1 MTGLQV
7 TTTWRSPLASAFQ
20 VQILSLQGLRLGTC
34 IASPHTYSVF
44 VSPGPQRKQK
54 EEIETELTMQ
64 EVWNKREN
72 EGEARR
78 RWRVACGADVAL
90 SEGQKEGRRVG
101 WKCPGQSQ
109 VWQGCPGVLESKLP
123 CWALPPAGSS
133 QGPAWCTGSSRLQR
147 AVGGTSGQL
156 CTLRLDT

>member
-20 VQILSLQGLRLGTC
+20 VQILSLQGLWLDTC

-54 EEIETELTMQ
+54 EEIETELNMQ

-90 SEGQKEGRRVG
+90 SEGQRKAGGWGGNALDNPKFGRAA
-101 WKCPGQSQ
+101 
-109 VWQGCPGVLESKLP
+109 QGSLSPNC
-123 CWALPPAGSS
+123 PAGLCHRLGAARD
-133 QGPAWCTGSSRLQR
+133 QGGAQ
-147 AVGGTSGQL
+147 AVPSFREQL
-156 CTLRLDT
+156 VGPLVSYAP